1 MAPARCGRDV
11 MLIRVHALCVW
22 LGCCVASAAWAA
34 TERPHVLL
42 LVADDLGWNDVGY
55 HGSRIE
61 TPNIDR
67 IAGLGIELDRFYA
80 QPTCSPTRAALLT
93 GKSPTRLR
101 IYRPID
107 KNSERSVPLT
117 EHLLPQYLNALGYQ
131 SFAVGKWHLGHHAR
145 AQLPNQRGF
154 AHFYGSLTGGVGYW
168 NKVHGGGYDWQRDG
182 ETLRQEGY
190 VTHLLARETRR
201 ARRSCTWHSRPRTCS
216 TKHPPRR
223 SQDTGTSSRAT
234 RCGRSTRPWSK
245 NSITPS
251 ARSSTRIAQ
260 PACWTT
266 RWSCS

>member
-1 MAPARCGRDV
+1 MPLCARLLG
-11 MLIRVHALCVW
+11 VW
-22 LGCCVASAAWAA
+22 LGCCLASAAWAA

-131 SFAVGKWHLGHHAR
+131 SFAVGKWYLGHHTR

-154 AHFYGSLTGGVGYW
+154 AHFYGSLTGGIGYW
-168 NKVHGGGYDWQRDG
+168 NKVHGGGYDWQRNG
-182 ETLRQEGY
+182 ETLHEEGY
-190 VTHLLARETRR
+190 VTHLLAREVQSLIR
-201 ARRSCTWHSRPRTCS
+201 ARDPARPTFLYVAFQAPHLPNEAPAETIAR
-216 TKHPPRR
+216 
-223 SQDTGTSSRAT
+223 DTGMSSQAT
-234 RCGRSTRPWSK
+234 RCGPSTRPWSR
-245 NSITPS
+245 NSTTRS
-251 ARSSTRIAQ
+251 ARSSTHTAKR
-260 PACWTT
+260 ACWTT